1 MIKKTIQCLFGC
13 LLSLAVALPIALPVV
28 AKAQGMSDMAGDG
41 MRKKRYRYRK
51 RTHRVQVGLDFI
63 PWSQDRDNK
72 NLYLNLDLL
81 YGYNGGYFEV
91 GPNISVM
98 HPARSRFDTREM
110 EFGIG
115 VWGEGNFIKNTRKK
129 KLIPALGLKA
139 NYLRAD
145 VDNNLNH
152 LLLSPYLS
160 IKLFPASR
168 TGLVF
173 NINYDIRTG
182 FKKLFDPVKMGLGFG
197 LNYVHYFHL

>member
-1 MIKKTIQCLFGC
+1 MIKKTIQCLFGG
-13 LLSLAVALPIALPVV
+13 LLSLAVALPVAMPVV
-28 AKAQGMSDMAGDG
+28 AKAQGMSDMASDG

-72 NLYLNLDLL
+72 NLYLDLDLL

-91 GPNISVM
+91 GPNLSVM
-98 HPARSRFDTREM
+98 HPANSKFDAREV

-115 VWGEGNFIKNTRKK
+115 IWGEGNFIKNTRKK

-139 NYLRAD
+139 NYLRMKAE
-145 VDNNLNH
+145 NN

-168 TGLVF
+168 TGLVL
-173 NINYDIRTG
+173 NINYDIQTSFRDL
-182 FKKLFDPVKMGLGFG
+182 FKRLTMGLGFG
-197 LNYVHYFHL
+197 LNYVHYFHF